1 MKTSAMINVF
11 KPWMVAI
18 CFLAALP
25 SVYGEPGPEKPQKRH
40 IVFLISEDPD
50 NYEAHKTIPTFA
62 ELLKAKYSF
71 EVTVLLGE
79 GPRNAFVFNN
89 LEILDKADLL
99 VVFCRRVA
107 LSPAQLDLIRK
118 YLAAGK
124 PVIGLRTANHA
135 FSLREEAKP
144 GHTAWWEFVPEILG
158 CENKGYGPV
167 APGTDVSVSQSH
179 RSHAIVS
186 GLPSTWHSTG
196 NLYLVAPLVDPDAVI
211 LLNGSADGK
220 TEPIA
225 WTRETKDKSRVF
237 YTSLGHPDDF
247 KSDAFQT
254 LLVNGILWALKKKP
268 TRNLSRQK

>member
-1 MKTSAMINVF
+1 MKTSGIVNMF
-11 KPWMVAI
+11 KGWIVAF

-25 SVYGEPGPEKPQKRH
+25 SISGEHGPEKRDKKH

-50 NYEAHKTIPTFA
+50 NYEAHKTIPAFA
-62 ELLKAKYSF
+62 ENLRAKYGF
-71 EVTVLLGE
+71 DVTVLLGE
-79 GPRNAFVFNN
+79 GPRNAFVFRN
-89 LEILDKADLL
+89 LEILDQADLL

-107 LSPAQLDLIRK
+107 LSPAQLALIKK

-135 FSLREEAKP
+135 FSVREEAKP

-167 APGTDVSVSQSH
+167 DPGTDVSVNPGHSD
-179 RSHAIVS
+179 HAIVA
-186 GLPSTWHSTG
+186 GLPATWHSEG
-196 NLYLVAPLVDPDAVI
+196 NLYLVAPLLDPDAVV

-225 WTRETKDKSRVF
+225 WTRETENKSRVF
-237 YTSLGHPDDF
+237 YTSLGYPDDF
-247 KSDAFQT
+247 KSEAFQT
-254 LLVNGILWALKKKP
+254 ILVNGIHWTLKKKP
-268 TRNLSRQK
+268 IKSLSRQK

>member
-1 MKTSAMINVF
+1 MFNMF
-11 KPWMVAI
+11 KVWIVAI

-25 SVYGEPGPEKPQKRH
+25 STSGEPGPEKRDKKH

-50 NYEAHKTIPTFA
+50 NYEAHRTVPVFA
-62 ELLKAKYSF
+62 DQLEEKYNF
-71 EVTVLLGE
+71 DVTVLLGE

-107 LSPAQLDLIRK
+107 LSPAQLEVIK
-118 YLAAGK
+118 NYLAAGK

-167 APGTDVSVSQSH
+167 EPGTAVSVNANNRNH
-179 RSHAIVS
+179 TILS
-186 GLPSTWHSTG
+186 GVPAAWHSEG
-196 NLYLVAPLVDPDAVI
+196 NLYLVAPLLDPDAVV

-225 WTRETKDKSRVF
+225 WTRETENKSRVF
-237 YTSLGHPDDF
+237 YTSLGYPDDF
-247 KSDAFQT
+247 KSEAFQT
-254 LLVNGILWALKKKP
+254 LLLNGIHWALKRKP
-268 TRNLSRQK
+268 IKSHSRQK